1 MEADSQ
7 ISTDISESERDE
19 YEDQCYEELKGGK
32 YSVRNPD
39 GTFACPYCPRERKQ
53 DYPYL
58 AIFEHAYGVGNS
70 HSAKRTCR
78 EKANHGALARYL
90 ETTIGG
96 PSYKPNPPKHPLKKA
111 MDQSSLFACPFC
123 PNRKQDYL
131 YHEILQ
137 HAHGVGYSASA
148 KRTSEEKQ
156 MHLSLV
162 RYLERIA
169 SGPSLKLKVQNDAS
183 EKMDVQNSQRCSF
196 ACPHCSKKRK
206 QDDRYNENLQH
217 TSRMGKH
224 SLAKR
229 TCKEN
234 RHLLD
239 LDEDLGRK
247 VAGPSGKLEEQE
259 DSNEEAFVWPWTGV
273 VVNIP
278 TNGAADGHFLGENGS
293 KFKDELVSRGFNPI
307 GVLPLYDYQG
317 HSETAIVEFDG
328 DWPGLYNAL
337 SFEKAYE
344 ADNRGK
350 NEWLKKSE
358 NEGGLYCW
366 FARPDDYHATNIIG
380 EHLRRRTDL
389 KTISEVMELENRMNM
404 KFVSSLSNSLKMKNQ
419 QVEEMD
425 QRCTETST
433 MLMNLLEE
441 KEAHIQAY
449 KEEIQKIQASANDHF
464 QRIFNDHEKLKSQVE
479 SQKKELEMR
488 EVQLQKREAKIQ
500 TERRMLFQ
508 DIEKKT
514 GRSRSLQSTALE
526 KQRTN
531 EDLLKLAEDV
541 KREKEKFQCRIIQLE
556 KQLDAKPSLESEIE
570 QLRGALDVMKCKG
583 DGGDSQVLEN
593 VEVIM
598 KWSKEKEV
606 ELDSSEALNQSLIVR
621 ERKSNDELQDARK
634 ELANEVIDDKDG
646 KLQGLKDEVGEEAYE
661 AVTSALMEIN
671 DYNPSGRYIV
681 SELWNKKEVRR
692 ASLREGVTFLLD
704 VLEQEKGL
712 L

>member
-90 ETTIGG
+90 ETTIG
-96 PSYKPNPPKHPLKKA
+96 
-111 MDQSSLFACPFC
+111 
-123 PNRKQDYL
+123 
-131 YHEILQ
+131 
-137 HAHGVGYSASA
+137 
-148 KRTSEEKQ
+148 
-156 MHLSLV
+156 
-162 RYLERIA
+162 
-169 SGPSLKLKVQNDAS
+169 
-183 EKMDVQNSQRCSF
+183 
-196 ACPHCSKKRK
+196 
-206 QDDRYNENLQH
+206 
-217 TSRMGKH
+217 
-224 SLAKR
+224 
-229 TCKEN
+229 
-234 RHLLD
+234 D

-508 DIEKKT
+508 DIEKVCSIYLPT
-514 GRSRSLQSTALE
+514 
-526 KQRTN
+526 
-531 EDLLKLAEDV
+531 
-541 KREKEKFQCRIIQLE
+541 QCL
-556 KQLDAKPSLESEIE
+556 PSIL
-570 QLRGALDVMKCKG
+570 
-583 DGGDSQVLEN
+583 
-593 VEVIM
+593 
-598 KWSKEKEV
+598 
-606 ELDSSEALNQSLIVR
+606 
-621 ERKSNDELQDARK
+621 
-634 ELANEVIDDKDG
+634 
-646 KLQGLKDEVGEEAYE
+646 
-661 AVTSALMEIN
+661 VT
-671 DYNPSGRYIV
+671 
-681 SELWNKKEVRR
+681 
-692 ASLREGVTFLLD
+692 
-704 VLEQEKGL
+704 
-712 L
+712 